1 MTLLPQE
8 MNVGLPIRQLGLR
21 REGELGTR
29 LRRVKARTLK
39 KTSPPL
45 LHRKLSRVLS
55 VGYGQIVPE

>member
-39 KTSPPL
+39 KNFPSATAQKAFPCTLRWLWTDCP
-45 LHRKLSRVLS
+45 
-55 VGYGQIVPE
+55 